1 MYLLTMWLV
10 EVGVAINIWTH
21 HFTRYLFFFF
31 FLRKTLPGTW
41 WLKPCRWH
49 RDSEITFA
57 PITFILMYVCFG
69 QPEIHM
75 IIYYKKKK
83 KIHMMRTSLYIYV
96 IKCMAL
102 KRVIN
107 LFDCFKFFFLSL
119 FLPFIFILNLFNF
132 LKYWKIWQN
141 LLVIRTQLI
150 IINKW
155 DFFCIPLDVMG
166 NHVSIHRSNYSHTHL
181 AHNKFFSSNSLF

>member
-1 MYLLTMWLV
+1 MPLTQRLWDNLCTYHFHTNVCVFWSTRNPYDNLL
-10 EVGVAINIWTH
+10 
-21 HFTRYLFFFF
+21 
-31 FLRKTLPGTW
+31 P
-41 WLKPCRWH
+41 
-49 RDSEITFA
+49 
-57 PITFILMYVCFG
+57 
-69 QPEIHM
+69 
-75 IIYYKKKK
+75 KKKK
-83 KIHMMRTSLYIYV
+83 KIHMIRTSLYIYV